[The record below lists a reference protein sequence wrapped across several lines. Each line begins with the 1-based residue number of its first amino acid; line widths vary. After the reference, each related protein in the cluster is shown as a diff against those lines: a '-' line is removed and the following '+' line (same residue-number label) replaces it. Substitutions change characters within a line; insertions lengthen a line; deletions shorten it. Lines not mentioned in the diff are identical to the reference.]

1 MNKPV
6 PFRKWYGNLGQ
17 LREILSNVR
26 FMVCTATASL
36 STKSKIFS
44 VLSITSDETL
54 IVEMSPERKNLRY
67 VVQYV
72 DNAIPM
78 SELFRD
84 IIMEVRKG
92 KDKTTKTLL
101 YCQTRNQCAILW
113 RMFKLELGI
122 DIYLNG
128 CPTPTGY
135 LVQMFHA
142 GTPESAKKMILES
155 VSSYENH
162 IRVVICTIAFGMGI
176 NCRGVE
182 RVIHFGPSANVLPS
196 RMWKSRA

>member
-17 LREILSNVR
+17 LRKILSNVR

-44 VLSITSDETL
+44 VLSITSDETF

-67 VVQYV
+67 VVQYA

-92 KDKTTKTLL
+92 KDKTTKDITLL
-101 YCQTRNQCAILW
+101 PDSKPMC
-113 RMFKLELGI
+113 
-122 DIYLNG
+122 
-128 CPTPTGY
+128 
-135 LVQMFHA
+135 
-142 GTPESAKKMILES
+142 
-155 VSSYENH
+155 
-162 IRVVICTIAFGMGI
+162 
-176 NCRGVE
+176 
-182 RVIHFGPSANVLPS
+182 HFMEDV
-196 RMWKSRA
+196 